1 MLHNIAFG
9 IITGVLFI
17 SLVLLFCV
25 LLVKLHIHK
34 IKNYT
39 RVIYEKDL
47 DFQKS
52 LNLAIIETQEQ
63 VLNNI
68 SRDLHDDAGQQLTAI
83 NFQLENLKLDS
94 PELNQSLEPVSASV
108 SNLSQSIRS
117 ISHSLNNQL
126 LTKQDLFKAISAEAE
141 RLQKNLP
148 ITITVSAQENPK
160 KGFTTNEKIVIYRI
174 FQEIIN
180 NILKHAKATQV
191 SIAFN
196 TSPHFEMII
205 RDNGKGF
212 DYELTK
218 NTGVSLGLSNMI
230 HRADIINY
238 KVTIESEPEK
248 GTTVKLSENPK

>member
-1 MLHNIAFG
+1 MLSNIAFG
-9 IITGVLFI
+9 IITGLLFI

-39 RVIYEKDL
+39 RMIYEKDL

-52 LNLAIIETQEQ
+52 LNMAIIETQEQ

-83 NFQLENLKLDS
+83 NFQLENLKFDS
-94 PELNQSLEPVSASV
+94 PELSQSLEPVRTSV
-108 SNLSQSIRS
+108 TNLSQSIRS

-126 LTKQDLFKAISAEAE
+126 LTKQDLFRAISAEAE

-148 ITITVSAQENPK
+148 IAISVCAQESPK
-160 KGFTTNEKIVIYRI
+160 KGFNTNEKIVIYRI

-180 NILKHAKATQV
+180 NILKHAKATQI
-191 SIAFN
+191 SITLHTA
-196 TSPHFEMII
+196 PHFEMII
-205 RDNGKGF
+205 HDNGKGF
-212 DYELTK
+212 DYERTK
-218 NTGVSLGLSNMI
+218 NEGLSLGLSNMI
-230 HRADIINY
+230 HRAEIIDY
-238 KVTIESEPEK
+238 TISIESEPKK
-248 GTTVKLSENPK
+248 GTTVKLSEKAT